1 VNAPERPQS
10 IEKPV
15 GIDQLERGWGSD
27 YLAEVIRAL
36 DLEYVA
42 LNPGASFRGLH
53 DSLVNYLG
61 NDDPR
66 MLLCL
71 HEEHAVA
78 IAHGWAKV
86 TGKPMGAFVHSNV
99 GLMHATMAIFNAWCD
114 RVPVVV
120 LGATGAVDA
129 ARRRPWIEWIHTV
142 KDQGALVRDYT
153 KWDDQPASLAAAGES
168 LARAKQIAT
177 TAPHGPVYV
186 VFGTE
191 LQEDKPA
198 AVPAVPDI
206 RRFASPAPAVP
217 AAEQIDA
224 IAQALVNARAPV
236 ILAGR
241 VSRSEQAWRQR
252 IELAEALNARALT
265 DFKLGAAFPTD
276 HPLHAAP
283 PALLFGEAQSAVLR
297 AADVVLSFDWLD
309 LAGTLRTAFKES
321 VTAKVIQISVD
332 QHVHRGW
339 SMDYQG
345 LPPVDINVLAEPDVV
360 LPRLLAAVK
369 ALKPA
374 QPPRAAAQSSRRP
387 AIADDAPIGVRELGV
402 VIDHALAGIDTCLMR
417 LPLGWVGDTRRFTH
431 PLDYLGYDG
440 GGGIGSGL
448 GMATGS
454 ALALRGTD
462 RLPVAVLGD
471 GDFMM
476 GASGLWT
483 AVHYRIPMLVV
494 VANNQSFYNDE
505 VHQERVAVM
514 RSRPVENK
522 WIGQRIA
529 DPDIDFARLAEAQG
543 ARGIG
548 PVRTT
553 GDLARALAEGI
564 AAVRA
569 GEVVVIDA
577 RVDPGYDPATAKS
590 LQK

>member
-1 VNAPERPQS
+1 MQDMERPRNVDR
-10 IEKPV
+10 P
-15 GIDQLERGWGSD
+15 ERGWGSD

-53 DSLVNYLG
+53 DSFVNYLG
-61 NDDPR
+61 NEHPR

-86 TGKPMGAFVHSNV
+86 TGRPMGAFVHSNV

-129 ARRRPWIEWIHTV
+129 ARRRPWIEWIHTA

-191 LQEDKPA
+191 LQEDR
-198 AVPAVPDI
+198 PAVVPPVPDM
-206 RRFASPAPAVP
+206 RRYAAPAPAVP
-217 AAEQIDA
+217 APEVIRTV
-224 IAQALVNARAPV
+224 AQALVEAKAPV

-241 VSRSEQAWRQR
+241 VSRSESAWRQR
-252 IELAEALNARALT
+252 VELAERLNARVLT

-297 AADVVLSFDWLD
+297 AADVILSFDWLD
-309 LAGTLRTAFKES
+309 LGGTLQTACKS
-321 VTAKVIQISVD
+321 GVTAKVIQVSVD
-332 QHVHRGW
+332 QHAHRGW

-345 LPPVDINVLAEPDVV
+345 LPPVDVGVLAEPDVA
-360 LPRLLAAVK
+360 LPLLLDAVK

-374 QPPRAAAQSSRRP
+374 HAEGATARAAASM
-387 AIADDAPIGVRELGV
+387 AIGDDTPIGVRELGT
-402 VIDHALAGIDTCLMR
+402 VIDRALDGVETCLTR
-417 LPLGWVGDTRRFTH
+417 LPLGWVADTRHFTH

-454 ALALRGTD
+454 ALALRGTS
-462 RLPVAVLGD
+462 RLPVAVIGD

-476 GASGLWT
+476 GASALWT

-505 VHQERVAVM
+505 VHQERVAIT

-529 DPDIDFARLAEAQG
+529 DPDVDFARLAEAQG
-543 ARGIG
+543 AIGIG

-553 GDLARALAEGI
+553 GELARAIAQGI
-564 AAVRA
+564 EAVRSGRVA
-569 GEVVVIDA
+569 VIDA
-577 RVDPGYDPATAKS
+577 RVNPGYDPATAKS

>member
-1 VNAPERPQS
+1 MQELERPR
-10 IEKPV
+10 IV
-15 GIDQLERGWGSD
+15 DQPERGWGSD

-36 DLEYVA
+36 DLVYVA

-129 ARRRPWIEWIHTV
+129 ARRRPWIEWIHTA

-177 TAPHGPVYV
+177 TAPQGPVYV

-191 LQEDKPA
+191 LQEDRPA
-198 AVPAVPDI
+198 AVPAVPDM
-206 RRFASPAPAVP
+206 RRFAAPTPAVP
-217 AAEQIDA
+217 APEQLAA
-224 IAQALVNARAPV
+224 IAQALVDARAPV

-241 VSRSEQAWRQR
+241 VSRSEAAWRQR
-252 IELAEALNARALT
+252 IELAERLNARVLT

-297 AADVVLSFDWLD
+297 SADVILSFDWLD
-309 LAGTLRTAFKES
+309 LGGTLRTACKDG

-345 LPPVDINVLAEPDVV
+345 LPPVDLNVLAEPDVA
-360 LPRLLAAVK
+360 LPLLLDAVK

-374 QPPRAAAQSSRRP
+374 QSPRAHAKPEPRAAG
-387 AIADDAPIGVRELGV
+387 ADHANAPIGVRELGAV
-402 VIDHALAGIDTCLMR
+402 VHRALEGIDVCLMR
-417 LPLGWVGDTRRFTH
+417 LPLGWVGDARPFTH

-454 ALALRGTD
+454 ALALRDTG
-462 RLPVAVLGD
+462 RLPMAVIGD

-476 GASGLWT
+476 GASALWT

-505 VHQERVAVM
+505 VHQERVAIT

-543 ARGIG
+543 AQGIG

-553 GDLARALAEGI
+553 GELARALEKGI

-569 GEVVVIDA
+569 GNVVVIDA